1 MSLAITNILDKAIS
15 HASASGYFE
24 AVNGHEPISAPSTG
38 GLTAAVWVDR
48 ITPVRSSGL
57 DSTSALLVLMVRLY
71 SAALRQPVDAID
83 PEMVAA
89 VDGLC
94 TAYVGDYTLDGLIR
108 HVDVRGAHGQQLEV
122 RAGYLQ
128 QDGNQYRVMTIAV
141 PCIVNDLWEE
151 TP

>member
-1 MSLAITNILDKAIS
+1 MALDISNILDKATS

-24 AVNGHEPISAPSTG
+24 KVNGHEPISAPSTG

-57 DSTSALLVLMVRLY
+57 DSTSAQLVLLVRLY
-71 SAALRQPVDAID
+71 TVAQRQPVDAVD

-94 TAYVGDYTLDGLIR
+94 AAYVGDFDFGGLVR
-108 HVDVRGAHGQQLEV
+108 HIDVRGIHGQPLEV
-122 RAGYLQ
+122 RAGYLS
-128 QDGNQYRVMTIAV
+128 QDGTQYRVMTIAV